1 MFDKSDIIARLQD
14 GDTMEEIAGEMSQ
27 MLNEAEAIYK
37 DLETKRLEEE
47 KAAAAAKA
55 EADRV
60 YESKMVAAGRIL
72 EGIGDYFIAAGE
84 EELFSEMDT
93 LTPEFVMGTLDHS
106 ITLAKSLEKLKTL
119 EFPVGDS
126 DRKIDGLNMFSA
138 MLGLF

>member
-93 LTPEFVMGTLDHS
+93 LTPEFVMGTLDRS

-119 EFPVGDS
+119 EFPVGNA
-126 DRKIDGLNMFSA
+126 DRKIDGLDAFA
-138 MLGLF
+138 TMLGLF

>member
-93 LTPEFVMGTLDHS
+93 LTPEFVMGTLDRS
-106 ITLAKSLEKLKTL
+106 ITLAKSLERLKTL

-126 DRKIDGLNMFSA
+126 DRKIDGLNTFAA

>member
-93 LTPEFVMGTLDHS
+93 LTPEFVMGTLDRS
-106 ITLAKSLEKLKTL
+106 ITLAKSLERLKTL

-126 DRKIDGLNMFSA
+126 DRKIDGLDAFAA

>member
-93 LTPEFVMGTLDHS
+93 LTPKFVMGTLDRS
-106 ITLAKSLEKLKTL
+106 ITLAKSLERLKTL

-126 DRKIDGLNMFSA
+126 DRKIDGLDAFAA